1 MNENIK
7 VYRLTHDM
15 VLSGKI
21 CFWCGNY
28 ACMHNV
34 SVYAIEDQQL
44 REQTSAI
51 EQENIEL
58 KTRLS
63 NVELEITE
71 LKKMLEKL
79 LEA

>member
-1 MNENIK
+1 
-7 VYRLTHDM
+7 
-15 VLSGKI
+15 
-21 CFWCGNY
+21 
-28 ACMHNV
+28 MHNV